1 MSELVISVKK
11 NDSRLAV
18 LENGKLIDYQIES
31 KNGEFVVG
39 DIFLGEVKKK
49 PSGLSAFFVN
59 LDSEKD
65 GFLHFDDLSENV
77 FAFSELCDSYAK
89 KKYIKISNFNYQ
101 PIDLS
106 KEEKVT
112 EAVNN
117 IKIGQKVLVQVFKEP
132 IFNKG
137 PRLTTRI
144 TLAGKYLVLIPF
156 NNEVCI
162 SKKIE
167 DEKKRE
173 KLSDLVYAIK
183 NNLHLN
189 NFGFILR
196 TSAENLFI
204 REKDEKKIEKIFVE
218 DLIKL
223 LEKWSEGLKNLEK
236 AKIGT
241 RIMQGDNRI
250 FTIVKDYLSETF
262 DSIIIDDKEIY
273 EQIKEDFGD
282 EYFKDKSL
290 KLYKNDTKTLFYY
303 KQIDKQL
310 KLLLNKTVKI
320 EKGGYLIIEKT
331 EAMNV
336 IDVNSGA
343 CDFEADDHEE
353 MVFLTNMNATKEIV
367 RQIFLRDMGGI
378 ISIDFIDMEDQ
389 KHRIKI
395 YETMKELMMG
405 DKSSSYIL
413 PLSRFNVMQITRQRI
428 RPVLNIDNDEK
439 CPMCK
444 GTGNVEPVI
453 QTAFDV
459 EDKIKCFLKNTNCY
473 YLTIYLNPLLVAFFT
488 NGFFSKRFKFGWKYW
503 KSISIKPDYSFGLN
517 SIKITN
523 RKKII
528 FEEN

>member
-89 KKYIKISNFNYQ
+89 KKYIKISNFDYQ

-106 KEEKVT
+106 M
-112 EAVNN
+112 
-117 IKIGQKVLVQVFKEP
+117 
-132 IFNKG
+132 
-137 PRLTTRI
+137 TTRI

>member
-65 GFLHFDDLSENV
+65 GFLHFDDLSEN
-77 FAFSELCDSYAK
+77 AK
-89 KKYIKISNFNYQ
+89 KKYIKISNFDYQ

-106 KEEKVT
+106 KDEKVT

>member
-77 FAFSELCDSYAK
+77 FAFSELCDSYTK
-89 KKYIKISNFNYQ
+89 KKYIKISNFDYQ
-101 PIDLS
+101 PIDFS

-112 EAVNN
+112 EAINN

-156 NNEVCI
+156 NNDICI

-167 DEKKRE
+167 DEKKRK

-336 IDVNSGA
+336 IDVYGGLGNV
-343 CDFEADDHEE
+343 EAEDHEE
-353 MVFLTNMNATKEIV
+353 MVFKMNMNAVKEIA
-367 RQIFLRDMGGI
+367 RQITLRDMGGI
-378 ISIDFIDMEDQ
+378 ISVDFIDMVEQ
-389 KHRIKI
+389 KNRIKV
-395 YETMKELMMG
+395 YEAMKDVLQN
-405 DKSSSYIL
+405 DRAACYVL

-428 RPVLNIDNDEK
+428 RPALTIDNSEQ
-439 CPMCK
+439 CPMCHGK
-444 GTGNVEPVI
+444 GNI
-453 QTAFDV
+453 QPLLQIVFDV
-459 EDKIKCFLKNTNCY
+459 EDNLRRFLQTTKCY
-473 YLTIYLNPLLVAFFT
+473 YLTIYMHPLLVAYFSS
-488 NGFFSKRFKFGWKYW
+488 GWFSKRFRMGLKYW
-503 KSISIKPDYSFGLN
+503 KSIKIKPDYNLEIDNVRVFNHGDLVFS
-517 SIKITN
+517 K
-523 RKKII
+523 
-528 FEEN
+528 

>member
-1 MSELVISVKK
+1 MKINEAKYLLRTAGYRLIKEDVDDEEIYAEITNLLIGRGYDDASAASWITQ
-11 NDSRLAV
+11 ND
-18 LENGKLIDYQIES
+18 G
-31 KNGEFVVG
+31 
-39 DIFLGEVKKK
+39 
-49 PSGLSAFFVN
+49 
-59 LDSEKD
+59 
-65 GFLHFDDLSENV
+65 
-77 FAFSELCDSYAK
+77 
-89 KKYIKISNFNYQ
+89 YIKISNFDYQ

-290 KLYKNDTKTLFYY
+290 KLYKNDTKTLFY
-303 KQIDKQL
+303 
-310 KLLLNKTVKI
+310 
-320 EKGGYLIIEKT
+320 
-331 EAMNV
+331 
-336 IDVNSGA
+336 
-343 CDFEADDHEE
+343 
-353 MVFLTNMNATKEIV
+353 
-367 RQIFLRDMGGI
+367 
-378 ISIDFIDMEDQ
+378 
-389 KHRIKI
+389 
-395 YETMKELMMG
+395 
-405 DKSSSYIL
+405 
-413 PLSRFNVMQITRQRI
+413 
-428 RPVLNIDNDEK
+428 
-439 CPMCK
+439 
-444 GTGNVEPVI
+444 
-453 QTAFDV
+453 
-459 EDKIKCFLKNTNCY
+459 
-473 YLTIYLNPLLVAFFT
+473 
-488 NGFFSKRFKFGWKYW
+488 
-503 KSISIKPDYSFGLN
+503 
-517 SIKITN
+517 
-523 RKKII
+523 
-528 FEEN
+528 